1 VGRKKKIQD
10 LELAYLVSLGMSQQ
24 EIADKLDVGR
34 SSVTNAMKRLRA
46 EQPQLLEMVSAEE
59 FKKKEGNELDMLR
72 QMIIGAL
79 KKKIRNTSLSQMSL
93 LQLNTLYGTLFD
105 KSRLLNDQSTENHAV
120 VTYNQ
125 LDEKTH
131 QIIGDT
137 VAQLTADM
145 MKKSTAQAEVVDVSN
160 RFN

>member
-1 VGRKKKIQD
+1 MGRKKKIQD

-160 RFN
+160 RQE

>member
-145 MKKSTAQAEVVDVSN
+145 MKKSTAQAEVADVSN
-160 RFN
+160 RQE